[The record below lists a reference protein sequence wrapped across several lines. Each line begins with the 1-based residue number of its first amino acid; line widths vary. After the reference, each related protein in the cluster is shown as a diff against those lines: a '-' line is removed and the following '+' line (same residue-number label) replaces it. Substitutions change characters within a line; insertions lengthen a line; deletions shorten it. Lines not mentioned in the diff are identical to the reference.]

1 MKIISGN
8 LNGENIQLC
17 CPCCHCTYELESKDD
32 FTIHWIF
39 KRSGDFCDYS
49 TEIPE
54 YKVKCPVCGYEV
66 YVGIDNNDCDNWR
79 GVRGVF
85 GDIIM
90 NRSDWK
96 SRYKVEPRKRRG
108 YIN

>member
-17 CPCCHCTYELESKDD
+17 CPCCYCTYELESKDD
-32 FTIHWIF
+32 FIIHWIF
-39 KRSGDFCDYS
+39 KPSGDFCDYF

-54 YKVKCPVCGYEV
+54 YKVKCPVCGHEI
-66 YVGIDNNDCDNWR
+66 YVGIDNNDCNNWK
-79 GVRGVF
+79 GASNVF

-96 SRYKVEPRKRRG
+96 NRYKVEPRKRRG